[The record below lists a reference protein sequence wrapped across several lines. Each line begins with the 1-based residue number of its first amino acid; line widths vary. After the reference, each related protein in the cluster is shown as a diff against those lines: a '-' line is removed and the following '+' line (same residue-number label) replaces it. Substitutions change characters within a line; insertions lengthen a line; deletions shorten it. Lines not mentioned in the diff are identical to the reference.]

1 MSSWQFWI
9 DRGGTFTDLVACRP
23 DGTLVT
29 HKLLS
34 ENPQRYRDAAVQ
46 GIRELLGLEAGAPLP
61 VERIGSVRMGT
72 TVATNALLERR
83 GARTLLCI
91 TRGFGDAL
99 RIGYQ
104 DRPAIFARRI
114 ERPEPLYGRVIEI
127 DERVGAQGELLR
139 ELDEAAACTALR
151 QAYDEGFRSVA
162 IVLMHAYRYPGH
174 EARLA
179 RLARGIGYTQVS
191 TSHGTSPLMK
201 LVARGDTTTVDA
213 YLSPGLRRYVD
224 QVAAQ
229 LAGTRLLF
237 MQSNGGLVDA
247 QGFQGKDAILS
258 GPAGGVVGGV
268 AVARAAGFERVIG
281 FDMGG
286 TSTDV
291 WHSDG
296 EYERSFDA
304 EVAGVRIRAPML
316 YIHTVA
322 AGGGSVLHFDGAR
335 FRIGPD
341 SAGADPGPVCY
352 RRGGPLALTDANVM
366 VGKILPGHFPK
377 LFGPQADQALDRE
390 AVCEGFARLAG
401 EIREA
406 TGVTRTP
413 EQVAHG
419 FIEIAVAN
427 MANAI
432 RRISVQRG
440 YEVSKYVL
448 CCFGGAGGQHAC
460 QVADALGMGQ
470 VLLHPHAGVLS
481 AYGMGLADL
490 RVLREQAVE
499 APLGEVLMPALHG
512 QIADLEAA
520 ARAELLRQGV
530 GEGQMSTVRKLLVR
544 YRGTDAPLLVGCGD
558 PAGIRSEFEAAHR
571 ARFGFID
578 PDKDLIV
585 EAVSVEAVGAAAGHA
600 DMTREAIAGA
610 GIPRPIDRTDLYT
623 VNASRDG
630 EGRVA
635 APVYARESLGEG
647 VRIDGPA
654 LVIEA
659 NSTIVVEPG
668 WQARVAGGN
677 LLLARVAPLARTT
690 AIGTQAD
697 PVMLE
702 IFNKRFMSIAEQM
715 GETLAKTAH
724 SVNIKE
730 RYDFSCA
737 LFDRDGGLVANAPH
751 IPVHLGSMGDSVRA
765 ILQAR
770 NGCMQPGD
778 VFVTN
783 APYNGGTHL
792 PDITVITP
800 VFDAAEKEILFH
812 VASRGHHADIGG
824 ITPGSMP
831 PHSRT
836 IGEEGI
842 LIDDFQLVAAGRF
855 RATELRALLGTG
867 DHPARNPDQNIA
879 DLKAQVAANEKGAQ
893 ELRRMVRQ
901 FGRAGVAAY
910 MRHVQ
915 DNAEESVRRVID
927 ILRDG
932 AYTVALDDGRE
943 IRVAVRIDRAAR
955 AARIDFTG
963 TSGQHPG
970 NFNAPLAIT
979 RAAVL
984 YVFRTLV
991 DDDIPLNAGC
1001 LKPLDIVVPEG
1012 CLLNP
1017 RPPAAVVAGN
1027 VETSQLVVDA
1037 LCAALGVMAAS
1048 QGTMNNFTFG
1058 NARHQYYET
1067 LCGGAGAG
1075 PGFDGASAVHTHMTN
1090 SRLTD
1095 PEVLEFRYPV
1105 LVEAFAIRHG
1115 SGGAGQWRGGDG
1127 VVRRIRFRE
1136 PMHAAILSGRR
1147 QVAPFGLD
1155 GGGAAAP
1162 GRNSVERR
1170 DGTRQALAAC
1180 DETDLLAGDVFVIET
1195 PGGGGYGRA

>member
-1 MSSWQFWI
+1 VAGWQFWI
-9 DRGGTFTDLVACRP
+9 DRGGTFTDLVARRP

-34 ENPQRYRDAAVQ
+34 ENPERYPDAALQ
-46 GIRELLGLEAGAPLP
+46 GIRELLGLEAGTPLP
-61 VERIGSVRMGT
+61 AACIDSVRMGT

-83 GARTLLCI
+83 GARTLVCI

-104 DRPAIFARRI
+104 DRPGIFARRI
-114 ERPEPLYGRVIEI
+114 ELPEPLYERIVEI
-127 DERVGAQGELLR
+127 DERVSARGEVLR
-139 ELDEAAACTALR
+139 GLDEAAARRALR
-151 QAYDEGFRSVA
+151 QAHADGIRSVA
-162 IVLMHAYRYPGH
+162 IVLMHAYRFAGH

-179 RLARGIGYTQVS
+179 ALAREIGFTQVS
-191 TSHGTSPLMK
+191 TSHQTSPLMK

-213 YLSPGLRRYVD
+213 YLSPVLRRYID
-224 QVAAQ
+224 QVAAE
-229 LAGTRLLF
+229 LDGIRLLF

-247 QGFQGKDAILS
+247 RGFQGKDAILS

-268 AVARAAGFERVIG
+268 VVARAAGFEQVIG

-291 WHSDG
+291 WHCEG

-304 EVAGVRIRAPML
+304 EVAGVRIRTPMM

-322 AGGGSVLHFDGAR
+322 AGGGSILHFDGAR
-335 FRIGPD
+335 YRVGPD
-341 SAGADPGPVCY
+341 SAGADPGPACY
-352 RRGGPLALTDANVM
+352 RRGGPLTLTDANLM
-366 VGKILPGHFPK
+366 VGKILPAHFPK
-377 LFGPQADQALDRE
+377 LFGPGADLALDRE
-390 AVCEGFARLAG
+390 AVHAGFARLAG
-401 EIREA
+401 EIQAA
-406 TGVTRTP
+406 TGDARTP

-440 YEVSKYVL
+440 YDVSRYVL
-448 CCFGGAGGQHAC
+448 CCFGGAAGQHAC
-460 QVADALGMGQ
+460 LVADALGMRQ

-499 APLGEVLMPALHG
+499 APLDEALMPAL
-512 QIADLEAA
+512 QDRVDELETA
-520 ARAELLRQGV
+520 ARAELARQGV
-530 GEGQMSTVRKLLVR
+530 DEGRMSVLQRLLVR
-544 YRGTDAPLLVGCGD
+544 YQGSDTPLPVAFGRPD
-558 PAGIRSEFEAAHR
+558 RIRAAFEAAHR

-578 PDKDLIV
+578 PGKPLVV
-585 EAVSVEAVGAAAGHA
+585 EALSVEVIGASDGQAGAARPAAAGDKTSGPLA
-600 DMTREAIAGA
+600 M
-610 GIPRPIDRTDLYT
+610 TDLYT
-623 VNASRDG
+623 VHAARDG
-630 EGRVA
+630 EGRFA
-635 APVYARESLGEG
+635 APVHARDGLEEG
-647 VRIDGPA
+647 AVVAGPA
-654 LVIEA
+654 LVIEP
-659 NSTIVVEPG
+659 NSTLVVEPG
-668 WQARVAGGN
+668 WQARLEGGN
-677 LLLARVAPLARTT
+677 LILTRVAPLARSA
-690 AIGTQAD
+690 AIGTRVD
-697 PVMLE
+697 PVLLE
-702 IFNKRFMSIAEQM
+702 IFNNRFMSIAEQM
-715 GETLAKTAH
+715 GETLARTAH

-730 RYDFSCA
+730 RLDFSCA

-751 IPVHLGSMGDSVRA
+751 IPVHLGSMGDSVHA
-765 ILQAR
+765 IIRGRGAR
-770 NGCMQPGD
+770 MRPGD
-778 VFVTN
+778 VFMMN

-800 VFDAAEKEILFH
+800 VFDEPGREILFH
-812 VASRGHHADIGG
+812 VAARGHHADIGG

-836 IGEEGI
+836 IEEEGI

-855 RATELRALLGTG
+855 REAALRTLLATS
-867 DHPARNPDQNIA
+867 DHPARDPDQNIA
-879 DLKAQVAANEKGAQ
+879 DLKAQVAANEKGVQA
-893 ELRRMVRQ
+893 LAKLVRQ
-901 FGRAGVAAY
+901 FGRAPVAAY
-910 MRHVQ
+910 MQHVQ
-915 DNAEESVRRVID
+915 DNAEESVRRVIGT
-927 ILRDG
+927 LRDG
-932 AYTVALDDGRE
+932 EYAVALDDGSE
-943 IRVAVRIDRAAR
+943 IRVSVSIDRAAR

-970 NFNAPLAIT
+970 NFNAPLSVT

-984 YVFRTLV
+984 YVFRLLV

-1058 NARHQYYET
+1058 NERYQYYET
-1067 LCGGAGAG
+1067 LCGGSGAG
-1075 PGFDGASAVHTHMTN
+1075 LGFDGTSAVHSHMTN

-1105 LVEAFAIRHG
+1105 LVEAFAIRRG
-1115 SGGAGQWRGGDG
+1115 SGGTGQWQGGDG
-1127 VVRRIRFRE
+1127 VIRRIRFRE
-1136 PMHAAILSGRR
+1136 PMRAAILSGRR
-1147 QVAPFGLD
+1147 RVAPFGLD
-1155 GGGAAAP
+1155 GGGAAAV
-1162 GRNSVERR
+1162 GRNHVERA
-1170 DGTRQALAAC
+1170 DGTWQALAAC
-1180 DETDLLAGDVFVIET
+1180 DETEVAAGDVFVIET
-1195 PGGGGYGRA
+1195 PGGGGHGRA